1 MNICNVTGSV
11 GMGGYP
17 KTLKLPKILTSS
29 KCHDNLHSNQI
40 SQEVLIN
47 ISSGN
52 LAPQCPSPR
61 KNGLV
66 INKSSKFFIQSFE
79 LPITT
84 RATWSNPLKVEQ
96 REPFL

>member
-1 MNICNVTGSV
+1 MTTLATMNVCNVRASV

-40 SQEVLIN
+40 SQEVLTE

-52 LAPQCPSPR
+52 LALQCQALE
-61 KNGLV
+61 KW
-66 INKSSKFFIQSFE
+66 SSYK
-79 LPITT
+79 
-84 RATWSNPLKVEQ
+84 
-96 REPFL
+96 